1 MSLSPRSNLSPI
13 DLGYLLDY
21 PGHFVSSPKNFRT
34 AFHQTSRNVSL
45 ILTLLMPATFA
56 AQFPKIVPALLLGTH
71 IDFVSV
77 HQLHLL
83 LAQSPE
89 STAATQKAVSEVAS
103 SAGGSTSTF
112 VAIAIGVVIGAAVL
126 YLLNQLQGRDAKTQ
140 SNRLREQAKLDS
152 ENLVKQAELDKK
164 ERLLQ
169 LQSKFDVEIQKQRE
183 DVRQREQA
191 VERREE
197 MIIKNTDDL
206 RRQEKLVEGNQRK
219 LSDRMEDANRKNEE
233 YKRLVTKL
241 TSELQRIS
249 GLSKE
254 EASSQLLKNLEV
266 ELQSE
271 AGNVILAHEK
281 RISETVDQKA
291 KDILLTAMQRYAS
304 AHTAETTTSTVDI
317 PNDDMKGRIIGR
329 EGRNIRAF
337 EKATGTDV
345 IIDDTPGV
353 VIVSGFDPV
362 RREIARQSLAK
373 LITDGRIH
381 PARIEE
387 LVAATEK
394 EITQFIKR
402 KGEEAASEVNIGGV
416 NDRVIEMLG
425 RLHFRT
431 SYSQNVLRHSVEVAF
446 LSGLMAEMIG
456 LNPML
461 ARRCGLLHDI
471 GKAADHELEG
481 GHPKIGADIL
491 KRSGENE
498 MVVHA
503 ALGHHDQ
510 LTTEFP
516 YTLLVATADACSASR
531 PGARRESLERYIKR
545 MEELESIARG
555 FPGVEQAFAIQAGRE
570 LRVIAS
576 SKDTDD
582 AAAAKICR
590 DIAQAFEQQLTYPGE
605 IKVTVVREARF
616 TELAR

>member
-1 MSLSPRSNLSPI
+1 MLIYSSELFSYRSIPSNLHALPVFVPLVAADSPNT
-13 DLGYLLDY
+13 
-21 PGHFVSSPKNFRT
+21 SST
-34 AFHQTSRNVSL
+34 A
-45 ILTLLMPATFA
+45 
-56 AQFPKIVPALLLGTH
+56 IVAVVALLVGGLLVYA
-71 IDFVSV
+71 IDRMM
-77 HQLHLL
+77 
-83 LAQSPE
+83 
-89 STAATQKAVSEVAS
+89 
-103 SAGGSTSTF
+103 
-112 VAIAIGVVIGAAVL
+112 
-126 YLLNQLQGRDAKTQ
+126 GRDAKTQ
-140 SNRLREQAKLDS
+140 SKRLLEQAKIDA
-152 ENLVKQAELDKK
+152 ENSVKTAELEKK
-164 ERLLQ
+164 EKILQ
-169 LQSKFDVEIQKQRE
+169 LQSSFESEVQKQRE
-183 DVRQREQA
+183 DLRKREQTLD
-191 VERREE
+191 RRDETLQQSSAE
-197 MIIKNTDDL
+197 FRK
-206 RRQEKLVEGNQRK
+206 QEKLVENNQRK
-219 LSDRMEDANRKNEE
+219 LSERLEETNKKNEE
-233 YKRLVTKL
+233 YTRLLKQQ
-241 TSELQRIS
+241 TSELQRIT

-254 EASSQLLKNLEV
+254 EATSQLLRNLEH

-271 AGNVILAHEK
+271 VGSVILKHEK
-281 RISETVDQKA
+281 QIQETADQKA

-373 LITDGRIH
+373 LIVDGRIH
-381 PARIEE
+381 PTRIEE
-387 LVAATEK
+387 IVAATEK
-394 EITQFIKR
+394 EIAQFILR
-402 KGEEAASEVNIGGV
+402 KGEEAASEVNVGRLHE
-416 NDRVIEMLG
+416 RVIEMLG

-456 LNPML
+456 LNATL

-498 MVVHA
+498 SVVHA

-545 MEELESIARG
+545 MEELETIARA

-576 SKDTDD
+576 AKDTDD
-582 AAAAKICR
+582 SSAAKICR

-605 IKVTVVREARF
+605 IKVTVVRESRF